1 MEKISNI
8 LRNSKC
14 DDVMSCTNELRL
26 ADWPINHEKQ
36 TKTSIESQSLSEEK
50 QIIQN
55 SCQNG
60 NQNTSTCLNDNP
72 IIVNLDKNI
81 IKLRKSTRLMTPLRL
96 IYGFKFFRTFFGG
109 KNIVKFEKMELEFIK
124 QLEEDIYRSRN
135 ETLSDKR
142 KIFLDKIIEKNV
154 IRVEHHV
161 IGARSYLN
169 KQIDEPKHEYNILL
183 EFNECHNAFENF
195 EYNKYKNDSD
205 HIFKTDFQEY
215 ERKTNNMTPS
225 IEKNIPFRNT
235 RQNDG
240 AKSLHVRKTPI
251 KSPKK
256 PVKLNVRKRNGESYF
271 QNRYNTIQNMK
282 CGSKFK
288 RKRKLMQLNRKL
300 HWLVNTTHLRRNTIH
315 GSDLDH
321 FTKTMLTPTLIDYDN
336 QFCQLSYAI
345 SWSCSNLSDINKVTY
360 MIHSNHRRNE
370 KFDHKK
376 KLTKAILR

>member
-1 MEKISNI
+1 
-8 LRNSKC
+8 
-14 DDVMSCTNELRL
+14 MSCTNELRL
-26 ADWPINHEKQ
+26 ADWPMNHEKQ

-50 QIIQN
+50 KIIQN

-81 IKLRKSTRLMTPLRL
+81 IKLRKSTSLMTPLRL

-109 KNIVKFEKMELEFIK
+109 KKIVKFEKIDLEFIK

-142 KIFLDKIIEKNV
+142 KIFLDKNHRKKCYTCRE
-154 IRVEHHV
+154 

-169 KQIDEPKHEYNILL
+169 KQIDEPKHENNILL
-183 EFNECHNAFENF
+183 EFNECHNPFENF

-235 RQNDG
+235 RQDDG
-240 AKSLHVRKTPI
+240 AKSLHVQLIQSVENKFVY
-251 KSPKK
+251 SPAK
-256 PVKLNVRKRNGESYF
+256 NV
-271 QNRYNTIQNMK
+271 
-282 CGSKFK
+282 
-288 RKRKLMQLNRKL
+288 
-300 HWLVNTTHLRRNTIH
+300 
-315 GSDLDH
+315 
-321 FTKTMLTPTLIDYDN
+321 
-336 QFCQLSYAI
+336 
-345 SWSCSNLSDINKVTY
+345 DI
-360 MIHSNHRRNE
+360 
-370 KFDHKK
+370 
-376 KLTKAILR
+376 